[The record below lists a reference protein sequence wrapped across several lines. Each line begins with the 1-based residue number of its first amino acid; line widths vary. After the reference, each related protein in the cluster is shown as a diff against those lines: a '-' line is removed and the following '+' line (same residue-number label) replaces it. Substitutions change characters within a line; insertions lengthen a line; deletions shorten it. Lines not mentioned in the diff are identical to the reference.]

1 MNGFDIALL
10 GVLGI
15 QAILGFQ
22 RGFVR
27 IIFDIVAIAGGVVFG
42 LLHYKDISVKI
53 QTFAHIPSHYAN
65 FVAFIGIWLSIFVAV
80 YLLSK
85 LVNIAV
91 TFTGLGLINR
101 LGGFVLGATKGVFL
115 VLPVIVPM
123 LFLNVGIIENS
134 RIIQPLKPYLDSM
147 VDLYLHPAIQTTK
160 LETIQNNK
168 FSFKKYKNS
177 KPFV

>member
-1 MNGFDIALL
+1 MNGFDIVLL

-27 IIFDIVAIAGGVVFG
+27 IIFDILAIAGGVILGF
-42 LLHYKDISVKI
+42 LHYKEISTKI
-53 QTFAHIPSHYAN
+53 QIFVHMPIHYAN
-65 FVAFIGIWLSIFVAV
+65 FAAFISIWASIFIAV
-80 YLLSK
+80 YVLSK
-85 LVNIAV
+85 LVNAAV

-123 LFLNVGIIENS
+123 LFLNVGLIEHS
-134 RIIQPLKPYLDSM
+134 RIIQPLKPYFESM
-147 VDLYLHPAIQTTK
+147 VDIYLQPALQATK
-160 LETIQNNK
+160 LEANK
-168 FSFKKYKNS
+168 TDKIP